1 MIKVA
6 LFVKLQA
13 KLGKERLSLTFLK
26 AGSCLRIRKLLR
38 RSGSLDSWAHQLLAS
53 SMPFPMR
60 RDVMHI

>member
-13 KLGKERLSLTFLK
+13 KLGKERLSSTFLK
-26 AGSCLRIRKLLR
+26 AGPRLRIRKLLR
-38 RSGSLDSWAHQLLAS
+38 RSGSLDSWDYQLLAS
-53 SMPFPMR
+53 SMPFPMK